1 MSTVVKNVPI
11 HYCTFAL
18 QFHYEDL
25 KIRAPLEAD
34 MRTPKGT
41 RTPIWETLANFS
53 AACAL
58 LLRSVEFK

>member
-41 RTPIWETLANFS
+41 RTPI
-53 AACAL
+53 
-58 LLRSVEFK
+58 